1 MTDGSAISLEPALVE
16 RVEAFATAAASNVDA
31 VVREAVSV
39 YLDNWSETVS
49 RLADYDRD
57 GIAVDA
63 EDVLKRFRSAVA
75 SRVRGLNGARRRS
88 N

>member
-1 MTDGSAISLEPALVE
+1 MSDGSAISLEPALVE
-16 RVEAFATAAASNVDA
+16 RVEAFATAAASNFDA

-63 EDVLKRFRSAVA
+63 EDVIMRFRTAVA
-75 SRVRGLNGARRRS
+75 SRAKTMS
-88 N
+88 